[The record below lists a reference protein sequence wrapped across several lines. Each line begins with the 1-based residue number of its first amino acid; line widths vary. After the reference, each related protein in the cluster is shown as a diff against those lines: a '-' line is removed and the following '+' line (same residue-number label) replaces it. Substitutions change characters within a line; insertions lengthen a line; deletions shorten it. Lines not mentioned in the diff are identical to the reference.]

1 LDVPA
6 RMAVAGGEGAGAST
20 NDMTQLLFACMQ
32 KRCVCARMPAPC
44 HGLVLP
50 PQCVVG
56 TRALR
61 RQVASAPGRARQRTG
76 IDAAPLV
83 SGRRDDVERMLSQE
97 KYLSVLNMHQ
107 QDGWTGRLKVAVKEN
122 SGIMGNRP

>member
-1 LDVPA
+1 
-6 RMAVAGGEGAGAST
+6 M
-20 NDMTQLLFACMQ
+20 
-32 KRCVCARMPAPC
+32 CAPAPC

-61 RQVASAPGRARQRTG
+61 RQVASGRARQRTG

>member
-1 LDVPA
+1 
-6 RMAVAGGEGAGAST
+6 
-20 NDMTQLLFACMQ
+20 
-32 KRCVCARMPAPC
+32 
-44 HGLVLP
+44 
-50 PQCVVG
+50 
-56 TRALR
+56 
-61 RQVASAPGRARQRTG
+61 
-76 IDAAPLV
+76 V

>member
-1 LDVPA
+1 
-6 RMAVAGGEGAGAST
+6 M
-20 NDMTQLLFACMQ
+20 
-32 KRCVCARMPAPC
+32 
-44 HGLVLP
+44 
-50 PQCVVG
+50 VG

-122 SGIMGNRP
+122 SGKQAVTQASRAHALTACSTARGLTSRLSPSMPLCGELGL